1 MVLGDAVSKLETFV
15 SICWSLFTLEWP
27 TWSFIWCCQFIDW
40 LIYWIQFPVQFRNDN
55 IDSSV
60 KSEIIHHVTSAL
72 CTYSVSKLCRRY
84 TDLFLESILAIF
96 VLASSS
102 CTLFSRRMF
111 ITLPMINVTAR
122 ESFRQLGFLAYPSF
136 SLQCFIRLV
145 MVSCYINPS
154 SSSSSSSCCLVV
166 IVFMIARCLCWDS
179 AHSWISQKRW
189 GHRLSC
195 SARPRFSRPC

>member
-1 MVLGDAVSKLETFV
+1 MFYQFQLSRVYMVLGDAVSKLETFV
-15 SICWSLFTLEWP
+15 SICWSLITLEAPDLVKWPVWP

-60 KSEIIHHVTSAL
+60 KSQIIDHVTSAL
-72 CTYSVSKLCRRY
+72 CTYSVSRLCRRY

-136 SLQCFIRLV
+136 SLQCFVRLV
-145 MVSCYINPS
+145 MVSSYIN
-154 SSSSSSSCCLVV
+154 LLLLRAVW
-166 IVFMIARCLCWDS
+166 L
-179 AHSWISQKRW
+179 
-189 GHRLSC
+189 L
-195 SARPRFSRPC
+195 